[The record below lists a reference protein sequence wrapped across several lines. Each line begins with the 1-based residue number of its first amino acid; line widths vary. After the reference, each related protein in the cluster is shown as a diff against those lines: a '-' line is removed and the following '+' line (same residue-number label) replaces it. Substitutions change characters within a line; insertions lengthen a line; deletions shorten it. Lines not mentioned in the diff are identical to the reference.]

1 MPFSNLFE
9 ELSLS
14 GGHLLGGQ
22 AAVFDAAAV
31 DSVWACSR
39 LAAGAAQ
46 GQSAHWPSTA
56 SLLAVQEEALLP
68 ASRSDVMDTL
78 RPHLRL
84 LDGMAASSKVSER
97 DISLLHNLVRH
108 SRAMRTGETGFAS
121 GTSAIAIMSAMGPLG
136 AHVAIDPFQ
145 PAYNRWGVRGAAAFA
160 ERRAGA
166 APGLAAPR
174 FLHVNETAGLG
185 LAWLHKRRQ
194 CFDLFFMDDGHK
206 FDDNIVE
213 LYYVT
218 KMLSVGGL
226 LLLHDTWMPSV
237 KATTEFIIENFRFLE
252 ILPMAGCCIQVF
264 VKRRSDRRA
273 WDHYRT
279 FDAKGVADPKAPT
292 RSAVDVHLCDGA
304 RDTKNSRWCASMRDK
319 CEDESIAKRCN
330 ATCHDC

>member
-160 ERRAGA
+160 EVRSNLARTRLSHKQKTARTTRHRINSSRRSTPRRFGSRCSTPRHLTVHTATFPFRSSHLTMHTSPFTPHPSTPYPPHLNLHAAPSIPRPQHRPIHTAPFTPPDSHYPFTATRGGGAGPRGAALPARERNRRARSRVAAQA
-166 APGLAAPR
+166 APVLQP
-174 FLHVNETAGLG
+174 LV
-185 LAWLHKRRQ
+185 
-194 CFDLFFMDDGHK
+194 
-206 FDDNIVE
+206 
-213 LYYVT
+213 
-218 KMLSVGGL
+218 
-226 LLLHDTWMPSV
+226 
-237 KATTEFIIENFRFLE
+237 
-252 ILPMAGCCIQVF
+252 
-264 VKRRSDRRA
+264 
-273 WDHYRT
+273 
-279 FDAKGVADPKAPT
+279 
-292 RSAVDVHLCDGA
+292 
-304 RDTKNSRWCASMRDK
+304 
-319 CEDESIAKRCN
+319 
-330 ATCHDC
+330 